1 MVTLR
6 LVPLSGPPIEI
17 GKDQILI
24 GRDPTCDIIVSDG
37 SVSRKHARIERR
49 GMAWTV
55 VDQASANGTFLDSR
69 RVTDATLRHGQEL
82 RFGAVT
88 YSVEIVGDI
97 AADAGATI
105 ATEPEATAIHP
116 EPLAPAPP
124 PPRAPAP
131 PPPPARMP
139 APPPPPPP
147 APVRTPAPPPPPPP
161 ARAPEP
167 SKPAPPPPVPPAAG
181 RPPGPPAPMPASP
194 VPPMAVGP
202 PPARKKKGPFF
213 WIATGC
219 VGCLTSVVAVIVLLG
234 AGFYFLTRGPVSAVD
249 AELSAIR
256 EGRLDDAYLGL
267 SESYRQRVSRE
278 DFARLVAEHAAL
290 AGSTTT
296 QSWSLSNSVKI
307 DNDKA
312 RVTRTLLSS
321 SGQKEEAVFEL
332 VKESGQWLISSIQI
346 EGMELAWRRL
356 PDADWVRAEHLR
368 PAPAEAALA

>member
-1 MVTLR
+1 
-6 LVPLSGPPIEI
+6 
-17 GKDQILI
+17 
-24 GRDPTCDIIVSDG
+24 
-37 SVSRKHARIERR
+37 
-49 GMAWTV
+49 MAWTV
-55 VDQASANGTFLDSR
+55 VDQGSANGTFLDSR
-69 RVTDATLRHGQEL
+69 RVNDATLRHGQEL

-124 PPRAPAP
+124 PPAPRALAP
-131 PPPPARMP
+131 PPPPSPARVP

-147 APVRTPAPPPPPPP
+147 APAAGPPQPPKAAPPPLPPP
-161 ARAPEP
+161 AR
-167 SKPAPPPPVPPAAG
+167 
-181 RPPGPPAPMPASP
+181 RPPGPPPMAASP
-194 VPPMAVGP
+194 VPPMAVAP

-219 VGCLTSVVAVIVLLG
+219 VGCLASVVAVIVLLG
-234 AGFYFLTRGPVSAVD
+234 AGFYFLTRGPVSVVD

-267 SESYRQRVSRE
+267 SEGYRQRLSRD
-278 DFARLVAEHAAL
+278 DFARLVAEHPAL
-290 AGSTTT
+290 ALSAPAHA
-296 QSWSLSNSVKI
+296 WSFAGSVKI

-312 RVTRTLLSS
+312 RVSRTLLSS
-321 SGQKEEAVFEL
+321 SGQKEEALFEL

-346 EGMELAWRRL
+346 EGVELSVSRL
-356 PDADWVRAEHLR
+356 PEVDRPCAEL
-368 PAPAEAALA
+368 PNLTPTQAAFA

>member
-17 GKDQILI
+17 GKDQTLI
-24 GRDPTCDIIVSDG
+24 GRDPTCDIVVSDG

-55 VDQASANGTFLDSR
+55 VDQGSANGTFLDSR

-105 ATEPEATAIHP
+105 ATEPEATVVHP
-116 EPLAPAPP
+116 EPL
-124 PPRAPAP
+124 
-131 PPPPARMP
+131 
-139 APPPPPPP
+139 
-147 APVRTPAPPPPPPP
+147 APPPPPPP
-161 ARAPEP
+161 ARAPAPPPSSPPAPRMPAPPPPPRHAPPARAPEP
-167 SKPAPPPPVPPAAG
+167 PKPAPPPPPPPQTAP
-181 RPPGPPAPMPASP
+181 RPGPIGPMAASP

-219 VGCLTSVVAVIVLLG
+219 VGCLASVVAVIVLFV

-256 EGRLDDAYLGL
+256 EGRLDDAYLAL
-267 SESYRQRVSRE
+267 SEGYRQRLSRD
-278 DFARLVAEHAAL
+278 DFARLIAEHPAL
-290 AGSTTT
+290 AGSATTH
-296 QSWSLSNSVKI
+296 SWSFSNSVKI
-307 DNDKA
+307 ENDKA
-312 RVTRTLLSS
+312 RVSRTLLAS
-321 SGQKEEAVFEL
+321 SGQKEEALFEL
-332 VKESGQWLISSIQI
+332 IKESGQWQISSIQI
-346 EGMELAWRRL
+346 EGTELSRRRLAEPAWACAELARRI
-356 PDADWVRAEHLR
+356 
-368 PAPAEAALA
+368 PAPACSA